1 MAEVTLA
8 PRVALVDDTID
19 VAELQASVVGPEHG
33 AVSLFLGV
41 VRNSNEGRA
50 VTGIDYE
57 AYRPMALAELQRIV
71 DEVEHTVEG
80 VKVAVVHRLGEL
92 SVGDV
97 SVAIAAAHA
106 RRASAQRASSMV
118 IEELKR
124 RVPIWKREH
133 YVDGAWEWVDP
144 TKSAT

>member
-1 MAEVTLA
+1 MAEATLA
-8 PRVALVDDTID
+8 PRVALVDDTIE
-19 VAELQASVVGPEHG
+19 VSELQASVVGPEHG

-41 VRNSNEGRA
+41 VRNTNEGRA

-71 DEVEHTVEG
+71 DEVEHTIEG

-133 YVDGAWEWVDP
+133 YVDGAWIWVDP
-144 TKSAT
+144 SRSAT

>member
-1 MAEVTLA
+1 MAEATLA
-8 PRVALVDDTID
+8 PRVALVDDTIE
-19 VAELQASVVGPEHG
+19 VSELQASVVGPEHG

-71 DEVEHTVEG
+71 DEVERTIEG

-124 RVPIWKREH
+124 RVPIWKQEH
-133 YVDGAWEWVDP
+133 YVDGAWIWVDP
-144 TKSAT
+144 SRSAT

>member
-1 MAEVTLA
+1 MAEATLA
-8 PRVALVDDTID
+8 PRVALVDDTIE
-19 VAELQASVVGPEHG
+19 VSELQASVVGPEHG

-41 VRNSNEGRA
+41 VRNTNEGRA

-71 DEVEHTVEG
+71 DEVERTIEG

-133 YVDGAWEWVDP
+133 YVDGAWIWVDP
-144 TKSAT
+144 SRSAT

>member
-1 MAEVTLA
+1 MAEATLA
-8 PRVALVDDTID
+8 PRVALVDDTIE
-19 VAELQASVVGPEHG
+19 VSELQASVVGPEHG

-41 VRNSNEGRA
+41 VCNTNEGRA

-71 DEVEHTVEG
+71 DEVERTIEG

-133 YVDGAWEWVDP
+133 YVDGAWIWVDP
-144 TKSAT
+144 SRSAT